1 MELSR
6 IIIENFKRIK
16 QVPLELAPVNVLV
29 GANGSGKSSIIQ
41 AVHLAC
47 CVIRQAARIDLAKT
61 ATVGVDELDYLPTD
75 DYKTLGH
82 KVNWGNRSGTPATR
96 VQLDFL
102 KPDGSIATAGCALRS
117 ARNAGISITGE
128 VHPDLRGLLRNGKR
142 FYSAYIPGISG
153 IPNKEDR
160 RSKKVILKAC
170 SYGDSNVILRNALLL
185 LRETDPRS
193 ISKIQEWIGLIADP
207 IEISVEHNADS
218 DLYIRCEVTTHGE
231 KKSIELAG
239 TGYIQLIQI
248 FCYILLFKP
257 GILLIDEPDIHL
269 HPHVQECLVRALS
282 MVANERSMKIILTTH
297 SPFILRGA
305 TADTNVLWLNYGKVE
320 SNDRHAL
327 EASLGWGAF
336 GKKIIIISEDS
347 ASISLLRLLVAQWPG
362 INRAVAIHPGSGY
375 RNLPKP
381 EVAAELSKT
390 LGNRFKIVVHR
401 DRDSLT
407 EDEASALEKSYAEHG
422 VYLWLPEES
431 DIEAY
436 FCTPAII
443 SMTSGLTLAD
453 SEALL
458 TKAIAKT
465 EVTIKQQF
473 AKHRKAH
480 QGEMY
485 PEGGSPKNEEVWES
499 FQSRSLK
506 GAMGKIL
513 INELKNLTNEKH
525 SGKHL
530 STVISKTEIALDLR
544 ALLESLLA

>member
-6 IIIENFKRIK
+6 ILIENFKRIK
-16 QVPLELAPVNVLV
+16 RVPLDLAPVNVLV

-47 CVIRQAARIDLAKT
+47 CVIRQAGRIDSAKT
-61 ATVGVDELDYLPTD
+61 ATVGADELDYLPTD

-82 KVNWGNRSGTPATR
+82 SVNWGNKSGTPATR
-96 VQLDFL
+96 VQLDFA
-102 KPDGSIATAGCALRS
+102 KADGSVITASCALRS

-128 VHPDLRGLLRNGKR
+128 VHSELRSLLRVNKK

-185 LRETDPRS
+185 LKESDPGS
-193 ISKIQEWIGLIADP
+193 IEKIQEWIGIIADP
-207 IEISVEHNADS
+207 IDISVEHNADS
-218 DLYIRCEVTTHGE
+218 DLDISCNLTTHGE
-231 KKSIELAG
+231 QKSIELAG

-269 HPHVQECLVRALS
+269 HPNVQEGLVRTLS
-282 MVANERSMKIILTTH
+282 KIAKERSMKIVLTTH

-305 TADTNVLWLNYGKVE
+305 PPDTNVVWLKDGKVE

-327 EASLGWGAF
+327 EMSLGWGAF
-336 GKKIIIISEDS
+336 GKKIILISEDS
-347 ASISLLRLLVAQWPG
+347 STISMLRLIIAQWPG
-362 INRAVAIHPGSGY
+362 ISRAVAIHPGTGY
-375 RNLPKP
+375 KNLPKP
-381 EVAAELSKT
+381 EAAAELSKT
-390 LGNRFKIVVHR
+390 LGNHFKIVIHR

-407 EDEASALEKSYAEHG
+407 DYEASVLKASYAAHD
-422 VYLWLPEES
+422 VHLWLPVES

-443 SMTSGLTLAD
+443 SITSGLALAE
-453 SEALL
+453 SEELL
-458 TKAIAKT
+458 ARSIAKN
-465 EVTIKQQF
+465 EVRIKQQF
-473 AKHRKAH
+473 IKQRKAH
-480 QGEMY
+480 QDEMY
-485 PEGGSPKNEEVWES
+485 PQGGSPTNDEVWAS
-499 FQSRSLK
+499 FQDRPLR
-506 GAMGKIL
+506 GAKGKIVF
-513 INELKNLTNEKH
+513 NELKNLTSQKHAEEHLEKVT
-525 SGKHL
+525 SETK
-530 STVISKTEIALDLR
+530 VAPDLKD
-544 ALLESLLA
+544 LLESLLA

>member
-16 QVPLELAPVNVLV
+16 RVPLELAPVNVLV

-102 KPDGSIATAGCALRS
+102 KPDGSIATASCALRS

-257 GILLIDEPDIHL
+257 GVLLIDEPDIHL
-269 HPHVQECLVRALS
+269 HPHVQEGLVRVLS
-282 MVANERSMKIILTTH
+282 IVAKERGLKIILTTH

-305 TADTNVLWLNYGKVE
+305 PPDTNVLWLNDGKVE
-320 SNDRHAL
+320 SNNRHAL
-327 EASLGWGAF
+327 EMSLGWGAF
-336 GKKIIIISEDS
+336 GKKIILVSEDS
-347 ASISLLRLLVAQWPG
+347 ASVSLLRLLVSQWPG
-362 INRAVAIHPGSGY
+362 INRAVAIHPGNGY
-375 RNLPKP
+375 KNLPSP
-381 EVAAELSKT
+381 EGASELSKT
-390 LGNRFKIVVHR
+390 LGNHFKIVIHR

-407 EDEASALEKSYAEHG
+407 EEEASILKTSYAKHG
-422 VYLWLPEES
+422 VHLWLPEES

-436 FCTPAII
+436 FCTPSII
-443 SMTSGLTLAD
+443 SMTSGLSLKD

-458 TKAIAKT
+458 AKAITKN
-465 EVTIKQQF
+465 EVKIKQQF
-473 AKHRKAH
+473 AKQRKAH
-480 QGEMY
+480 QDEMY
-485 PEGGSPKNEEVWES
+485 SAGGSPANEDVWKS
-499 FQSRSLK
+499 FEARPLK
-506 GAMGKIL
+506 GAKGKIVF
-513 INELKNLTNEKH
+513 NELKNLTNEKH
-525 SGKHL
+525 SEKHL
-530 STVISKTEIALDLR
+530 ATVTSRTEVALDLK
-544 ALLESLLA
+544 ALLESMLS